1 MTTVRDT
8 AVVRAHWN
16 RLASSYDRREALIE
30 RWIAPLR
37 TRLWQRARGRVLE
50 VGTGTGQNFTFHPAG
65 AAVVATDLAEQMV
78 GRARE
83 RARHLGS
90 PVDVREA
97 DVENLPFSADVFDS
111 AVATF
116 VFCSVPD
123 PIRGL
128 QELARVVKPGGK
140 ILLLEHVRLDRP
152 MIGGLMDV
160 LDPLFVRMGG
170 SHINR
175 RTVENVGRA
184 GLEII
189 GVEEFGP
196 MGVIKLIEAS
206 PLRKA

>member
-1 MTTVRDT
+1 MTTMRDT
-8 AVVRAHWN
+8 AIVRAHWN

-37 TRLWQRARGRVLE
+37 KRLWQRVRGRVLE
-50 VGTGTGQNFTFHPAG
+50 VGAGTGQNFPFHPPDTS
-65 AAVVATDLAEQMV
+65 VIATDLAAEMV
-78 GRARE
+78 ERARE
-83 RARHLGS
+83 RARRLGS

-128 QELARVVKPGGK
+128 QELARVVRPGGK

-152 MIGGLMDV
+152 IIGRLMDL
-160 LDPLFVRMGG
+160 LDPLLVRMGG

-175 RTVENVGRA
+175 RTVQNVGWA
-184 GLEII
+184 PLKII
-189 GVEEFGP
+189 SVEDSGP

-206 PLRKA
+206 P